1 MCLTYILFLHVSI
14 VAFDPYWPNNRSRK
28 IEFPKCPHP
37 HLSRCMPQIIGFAV
51 CLIDLELVSY
61 LLENV
66 NVLEKMI
73 INSIIHAKVDATKS
87 QKECIN
93 SSLDQ
98 ERLQSF

>member
-1 MCLTYILFLHVSI
+1 MHVSI
-14 VAFDPYWPNNRSRK
+14 VAFDRYWPNNRSRK

-37 HLSRCMPQIIGFAV
+37 HLSRCIAQIIGFV
-51 CLIDLELVSY
+51 GCLIDLELVSH
-61 LLENV
+61 LLENA

-73 INSIIHAKVDATKS
+73 INYIIHSKVDAKKS

-93 SSLDQ
+93 SLLDQ